1 VKVPRFRIAW
11 VMTAVAIAALD
22 FGAIGAMFGS
32 PTGNLLLLG
41 ALPMANVLALG
52 ILIGQQ
58 RPRSRPFLLG
68 FEAFGAV
75 ALAAYIAGA
84 AMLTK
89 VLIFHYLHLATGPYI
104 RTFVKHDTT
113 FHDIILCSIGVV
125 RFGLPQLAFALVG
138 GLLFNAIGN
147 HRAARPNRC

>member
-1 VKVPRFRIAW
+1 VRGPRLRIAW

-22 FGAIGAMFGS
+22 FGATRAMFGS
-32 PTGNLLLLG
+32 PTGTLLLLG

-52 ILIGQQ
+52 ILIGQR
-58 RPRSRPFLLG
+58 RPRSCPFLLG

-75 ALAAYIAGA
+75 ALAAYIAAA

-89 VLIFHYLHLATGPYI
+89 VLIFRYLHLATGLYI
-104 RTFVKHDTT
+104 RTFVKNETT

-125 RFGLPQLAFALVG
+125 MFGLPQLAFALVG
-138 GLLFNAIGN
+138 GLLSHNS
-147 HRAARPNRC
+147 RAAEQPDLNRC